1 MYALGIEAFLA
12 VVRTQNINKAAKML
26 NLAQST
32 TSKRLKIL
40 EQELGT
46 ALFERGK
53 GWKSI
58 RLTPEGEEFI
68 DLAERWNSL
77 WQETQLMQ
85 LGKPKLTLSIGVLDS
100 IVSSIFPSLHFALSK
115 HQPELNLKII
125 TSHSPDL
132 YEEVERRNVDVAF
145 SLLERTHP
153 NVIVEECYTEPM
165 VVILPS
171 ISSTKAEF
179 IHPTELDAKHELYVQ
194 WNPGFQMWHDR
205 WWGSSSACQTRI
217 DTVQLALALLKKPEQ
232 WSVVPLSVAKAALL
246 NGNFTILYLT
256 EPPPQRICYKIRHK
270 NPKARTKEALKVFDH
285 YLNIL
290 VEKEFSCGAKA
301 TPLEHELSTFN
312 DLVKS

>member
-32 TSKRLKIL
+32 TSKRLKML
-40 EQELGT
+40 EDELGIT
-46 ALFERGK
+46 LFERGK

-68 DLAERWNSL
+68 DLAERWDSL

-85 LGKPKLTLSIGVLDS
+85 LRKPKLTLSIGVLDS
-100 IVSSIFPSLHFALSK
+100 IINSIFPSLYHSLSQ
-115 HQPELNLKII
+115 HQPELNLKIT

-153 NVIVEECYTEPM
+153 NVIVEKCYTEPM
-165 VVILPS
+165 VILRPS
-171 ISSTKAEF
+171 ISSPKSEF
-179 IHPTELDAKHELYVQ
+179 VHPAELDGRYELYVR
-194 WNPGFQMWHDR
+194 WNPGYQIWHDR
-205 WWGSSSACQTRI
+205 WWASAGSIQTRV
-217 DTVQLALALLKKPEQ
+217 DTVQLILALLKTPEQ

-246 NGNFTILYLT
+246 KGGNFAILYLT
-256 EPPPQRICYKIRHK
+256 EPPPERTCYKIRHK
-270 NPKARTKEALKVFDH
+270 NPKARTKEALKIFDH
-285 YLNIL
+285 YLGIL
-290 VEKEFSCGAKA
+290 LEKEFSCDAII
-301 TPLEHELSTFN
+301 
-312 DLVKS
+312 